1 MGNTISVCMIAKNEE
16 KNIKNSLE
24 CARKFADEIIVV
36 DTGSEDATPEIARSM
51 GAKVYFFPWRDDF
64 SAARNESLK
73 YATCDW
79 ILWLDADDV
88 IDDVNIERIKELKK
102 ILPPEKNEAYLFL
115 IESKIADGG
124 EDPWYWYQLRMFP
137 NHKDIKFEG
146 RIHEQVV
153 FSLLRLGIKEK
164 VANIK
169 IVHTGYTD
177 KGKIVEKIQRNLRL
191 LEEEEKKENSF
202 WVKRYLAFT
211 YAKLGR
217 IDDAIKKVDEALEI
231 VPKNS
236 PIWVYDLHMI
246 AYDIKRLKGNWDEVM
261 RHLEEAEKIR
271 PDEGAINIAKAE
283 VFFAKKEYEK
293 SFEELDKAR
302 KKGFVVNLI
311 AVAPDSLKKK
321 YYLGMARVLYHLK
334 RYKDSLEHF
343 KKVFELSPNFFSW
356 QKDAVDEFVD
366 CAMKLGEYELAYKIL
381 KSIEDKLSP
390 YQLSNLAFISEV
402 LQKLDEAREYYKKAY
417 EGTEDENPSVIFNYA
432 QFEFM
437 YGDKRNALEL
447 FTKYLGTVEPSDES
461 KISIASALTCVA
473 NILLKAGEIKSSVEI
488 LSTACEAL
496 GVRVYANSISDLA
509 IAWIKISELFKNNFM
524 KNVAVENAIETLKF
538 APDEEKEVKEK
549 VINMLNE
556 KTERFFAS
564 LNQ

>member
-1 MGNTISVCMIAKNEE
+1 MGNTISVCMIARNEE
-16 KNIKNSLE
+16 ENIKNSLE

-51 GAKVYFFPWRDDF
+51 GAKVYFFPWCDDF

-79 ILWLDADDV
+79 ILWLDADDI

-334 RYKDSLEHF
+334 RYKDSLEYF

-390 YQLSNLAFISEV
+390 YQLSNLAFVSEV

-437 YGDKRNALEL
+437 HGDKKNALEL
-447 FTKYLGTVEPSDES
+447 FTKYLGVVEPSDEN
-461 KISIASALTCVA
+461 KNSILSALTCVA
-473 NILLKAGEIKSSVEI
+473 NILLKSGELKASVEI
-488 LSTACEAL
+488 LSTACEAA

-509 IAWIKISELFKNNFM
+509 LAWIKISEFFKNPFM
-524 KNVAVENAIETLKF
+524 KNISFENAIVTLKF
-538 APDEEKEVKEK
+538 APEEERDIKEK
-549 VINMLNE
+549 VFQILKE
-556 KTERFFAS
+556 KTERLFLS
-564 LNQ
+564 LQQ

>member
-169 IVHTGYTD
+169 IVHTGYND

-390 YQLSNLAFISEV
+390 YQLSNLAFVSEV

-447 FTKYLGTVEPSDES
+447 FTKYLGTVEPSDEN

-509 IAWIKISELFKNNFM
+509 IAWIKISELFKNDFM

-549 VINMLNE
+549 VIKMLDE
-556 KTERFFAS
+556 KTERFLAS

>member
-102 ILPPEKNEAYLFL
+102 ILPPEKDEAYLFL

-169 IVHTGYTD
+169 IVHTGYND

-191 LEEEEKKENSF
+191 LEEEEKNENSF

-366 CAMKLGEYELAYKIL
+366 CAIKLGEYELAYKIL
-381 KSIEDKLSP
+381 KSIEDNLSP

-549 VINMLNE
+549 VIKMLNE
-556 KTERFFAS
+556 KTERLFAS

>member
-102 ILPPEKNEAYLFL
+102 ILPSEKNEAYLFL

-169 IVHTGYTD
+169 IVHTGYND

-293 SFEELDKAR
+293 SLEELDKAR
-302 KKGFVVNLI
+302 KKGFGVNLI

-390 YQLSNLAFISEV
+390 YQLSNLAFVSEV

-524 KNVAVENAIETLKF
+524 KNVAVENAIETLRF

-556 KTERFFAS
+556 KTERLFAS

>member
-16 KNIKNSLE
+16 ENIKNSLE

-102 ILPPEKNEAYLFL
+102 ILPSEKNEAYLFL

-177 KGKIVEKIQRNLRL
+177 KGKIMEKIQRNLRL

-271 PDEGAINIAKAE
+271 PDEGAVNIAKAE

-302 KKGFVVNLI
+302 KKGFGVNLI

-321 YYLGMARVLYHLK
+321 YYLGMARVLFHLK

-343 KKVFELSPNFFSW
+343 KKVFELSPNFFSC

-390 YQLSNLAFISEV
+390 YQLSNLAFVSEV

-437 YGDKRNALEL
+437 HGDKRNALEL

-549 VINMLNE
+549 VIKMLNE
-556 KTERFFAS
+556 KTERLFAS

>member
-102 ILPPEKNEAYLFL
+102 ILPSEKNEAYLFL

-271 PDEGAINIAKAE
+271 PDEGAVNIAKAE

-302 KKGFVVNLI
+302 KKGFGVNLI

-390 YQLSNLAFISEV
+390 YQLSNLAFVSEV

-437 YGDKRNALEL
+437 HGDKRNALEL

-473 NILLKAGEIKSSVEI
+473 NILLKAGEIKS
-488 LSTACEAL
+488 
-496 GVRVYANSISDLA
+496 YY
-509 IAWIKISELFKNNFM
+509 
-524 KNVAVENAIETLKF
+524 
-538 APDEEKEVKEK
+538 
-549 VINMLNE
+549 
-556 KTERFFAS
+556 
-564 LNQ
+564 